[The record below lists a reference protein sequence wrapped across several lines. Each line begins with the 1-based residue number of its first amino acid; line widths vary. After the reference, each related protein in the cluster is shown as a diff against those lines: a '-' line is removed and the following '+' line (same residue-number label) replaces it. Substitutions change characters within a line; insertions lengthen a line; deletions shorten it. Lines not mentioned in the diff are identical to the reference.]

1 MRNVNVKEMSGTP
14 QWYSGF
20 YLTDEECKFDELGN
34 IIFESVCFYLT
45 DEECKFWCDNARS
58 GDRTRFYLTDEECK
72 LASAIPAPAKI
83 PEFLSN

>member
-1 MRNVNVKEMSGTP
+1 MYHNAKAAGLATS
-14 QWYSGF
+14 
-20 YLTDEECKFDELGN
+20 
-34 IIFESVCFYLT
+34 CFYLT